1 MAGKTNETFPTSQQL
16 PEVSRS
22 PFLETVRNIL
32 ERDPATSPSTP
43 TQSTQTLEE
52 SRHILT

>member
-22 PFLETVRNIL
+22 PFLETIRNIL
-32 ERDPATSPSTP
+32 ERDPVTSRFTP
-43 TQSTQTLEE
+43 AQRTQNLE
-52 SRHILT
+52 